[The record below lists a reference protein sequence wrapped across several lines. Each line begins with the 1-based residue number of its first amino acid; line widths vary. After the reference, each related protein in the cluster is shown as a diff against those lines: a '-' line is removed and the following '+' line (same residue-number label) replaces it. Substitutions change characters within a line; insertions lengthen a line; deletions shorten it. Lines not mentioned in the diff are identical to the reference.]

1 MDISKL
7 EAGTKEKL
15 NVFLKSLKG
24 TKEVYDYNEES
35 GIFVLKK
42 TLNIFFPANYGIVP
56 KTHHVDAEPLEVL
69 VLTER
74 PLQQGSVLEVRPI
87 GVIRLRGNLPDD
99 VLVAIPIEDKK
110 HENIQNLNQLNTSV
124 VENLKDFLEELKQK
138 KVEKVFD
145 SERAKRAIEH
155 SIELYKKE
163 FE

>member
-15 NVFLKSLKG
+15 NVFLKCLKG

-42 TLNIFFPANYGIVP
+42 TLNKIFPANYGVVP
-56 KTHHVDAEPLEVL
+56 KTHHVDAERLEVL

-74 PLQQGSVLEVRPI
+74 PLQQGVVLEVRPI

-110 HENIQNLNQLNTSV
+110 HENIQNLSQLNTSV
-124 VENLKDFLEELKQK
+124 VENLKDFLEEFKQK
-138 KVEKVFD
+138 EVENVFD
-145 SERAKRAIEH
+145 SDRAKRAVEH
-155 SIELYKKE
+155 SIKLYKKE